1 MALKRG
7 AVATAVLTTA
17 VFAGPAHH
25 HHPTQQRLH
34 YGSSQGNYD
43 VQYLSTAAQ
52 RNALAGV
59 DTQACATA
67 ATSTHSSTAAQTSDE
82 LNNITGG
89 DCATMRSGAGCLEH
103 SLRLRSSRSSRVTA
117 ASPCLDDD
125 TMSRQPGPAAQGDLG
140 WCGADRGS
148 LEPNAR
154 RGHGA
159 GEAAAATAWQPK
171 RVTVELGCASPTPTR
186 ATPTCSSTAAQTSDG
201 VDEGVDAAGEQG
213 EARRRGAPLAGM
225 ANSSPVETPS
235 GSPATSCGRV

>member
-1 MALKRG
+1 MAFKRG

-89 DCATMRSGAGCLEH
+89 DCATMRSGAGCLEL
-103 SLRLRSSRSSRVTA
+103 SLRLRTSRSSRCAA
-117 ASPCLDDD
+117 ASA
-125 TMSRQPGPAAQGDLG
+125 TTRRA
-140 WCGADRGS
+140 GS
-148 LEPNAR
+148 LASLRKVPSA
-154 RGHGA
+154 GA
-159 GEAAAATAWQPK
+159 ELIWAASNLQLDADTALAKQHQLQPIVGGE
-171 RVTVELGCASPTPTR
+171 
-186 ATPTCSSTAAQTSDG
+186 
-201 VDEGVDAAGEQG
+201 
-213 EARRRGAPLAGM
+213 RGAMPH
-225 ANSSPVETPS
+225 P
-235 GSPATSCGRV
+235 